1 MYKKLK
7 GYFTLTRYSL
17 VEFYIDKIKENFEID
32 NKHRLKAKRIEEEL
46 RIRINRIVLLSNY
59 LIVIYVFA
67 YFSFVSYFLIDI
79 FIFQVFK
86 EFVTKIVSVF
96 GTTFFIVLIFI
107 LNYLRGLAYQDL
119 NLLFCEF
126 LKYYKIK

>member
-32 NKHRLKAKRIEEEL
+32 NKHRLKAKKIEEEL

-126 LKYYKIK
+126 LKYYKA

>member
-1 MYKKLK
+1 M
-7 GYFTLTRYSL
+7 
-17 VEFYIDKIKENFEID
+17 EFYIDKIKENFQID
-32 NKHRLKAKRIEEEL
+32 NNHKLKAKRIEEEL

-86 EFVTKIVSVF
+86 EFVRKIVLVF

-107 LNYLRGLAYQDL
+107 FK
-119 NLLFCEF
+119 LFKRTCLPRF
-126 LKYYKIK
+126 KSFIL

>member
-32 NKHRLKAKRIEEEL
+32 NKHRLKAKKIEEEL
-46 RIRINRIVLLSNY
+46 RVRINRIVLLSNY

-126 LKYYKIK
+126 LKYYKA